1 MMVLQGRRTFVGSE
15 ILYAEYRTAIML
27 LYYRSRFKKICWI
40 LFRILRE
47 AFIHKYLKT
56 QEGCNELVKEL

>member
-27 LYYRSRFKKICWI
+27 LYYRSRFKKYAGSFSGYCEKRSFINI
-40 LFRILRE
+40 LKRS
-47 AFIHKYLKT
+47 KVVM
-56 QEGCNELVKEL
+56 N